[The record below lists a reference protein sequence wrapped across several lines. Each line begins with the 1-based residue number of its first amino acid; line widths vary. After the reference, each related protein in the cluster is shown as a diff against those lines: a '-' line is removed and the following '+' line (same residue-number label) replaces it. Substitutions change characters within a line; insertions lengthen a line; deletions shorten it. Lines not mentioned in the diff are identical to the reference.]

1 MNENNITV
9 SDAGKVKELIRY
21 LPTSL
26 RFTIIDWQGD
36 VMYDNLMDA
45 SLMENHLNRPE
56 VKKSLGFGEGTHI
69 RLSGSNNIKYLYYS
83 KKIQ

>member
-56 VKKSLGFGEGTHI
+56 VKKIPRIWRRHAHPSLW
-69 RLSGSNNIKYLYYS
+69 
-83 KKIQ
+83 QQ